1 MESLTS
7 CINVQSLRVLV
18 TAEQVSSGVGEDA
31 RGDDDDDI
39 YTRLGLLGEIR
50 WNISCG
56 LPHDISAKWMK
67 SHSKPVR
74 SPDTDTIIEYPIVKS
89 ELPKKWIWRCDFFIG
104 MYMDYE

>member
-1 MESLTS
+1 MNYMESLTS

-50 WNISCG
+50 
-56 LPHDISAKWMK
+56 
-67 SHSKPVR
+67 
-74 SPDTDTIIEYPIVKS
+74 
-89 ELPKKWIWRCDFFIG
+89 
-104 MYMDYE
+104 